1 MNPLKN
7 MGGITKAKDALSKE
21 AYKKSKEYLTM
32 LNGEINGFKQQGQNL
47 KEQFGAPFR
56 KDKKAVTD
64 QKTVVKALAEK
75 YKQPNDIIRCAFGL
89 TINNKQMGGEMLSQV
104 TDISVDLEVGVPDSI
119 TITIKDIEGRFIED
133 DIIVKE
139 APLICSVVLHDTEEC
154 VYYFSG
160 FISAIDI
167 KFTESFEPVM
177 ELHCMDETHRA
188 NKEKKKRSWSNK
200 TSAQVVQEICK
211 EYGWQCYVEPSYPFP
226 VQSSITQNNKTDL
239 EFLKELAGDELD
251 LFVANLVTE
260 KDGKSTMYYV
270 IEGFIDKKNAV
281 QLEYGET
288 PYDIISFSPQLNKE
302 SRQSKSESSNVN
314 KATKGTETA
323 TISNSAST
331 EDSSASETTTSTETS
346 NEVEEGEVIYTGDG
360 TFSS

>member
-1 MNPLKN
+1 MNMNPVN
-7 MGGITKAKDALSKE
+7 KAKDALKKE

-32 LNGEINGFKQQGQNL
+32 LNGQINGFKQQEQNL
-47 KEQFGAPFR
+47 KDQFGAPFI
-56 KDKKAVTD
+56 KDKKTVTD
-64 QKTVVKALAEK
+64 QKTVVQSLAEK
-75 YKQPNDIIRCAFGL
+75 YKQPKDIIRCAFGL
-89 TINNKQMGGEMLSQV
+89 TINNKQMGEDMLTKV

-119 TITIKDIEGRFIED
+119 TITINDIEGKFIED
-133 DIIVKE
+133 EIIVKE
-139 APLICSVVLHDTEEC
+139 APIVCSVILLDTEEC
-154 VYYFSG
+154 MYYFSG

-167 KFTESFEPVM
+167 KFTEGFVPVM

-211 EYGWQCYVEPSYPFP
+211 EYGWKCYVEPSYPFP
-226 VQSSITQNNKTDL
+226 VQSSITQNDKTDL
-239 EFLKELAGDELD
+239 EFLKELADDELD

-302 SRQSKSESSNVN
+302 SRQSKSSSSNVN
-314 KATKGTETA
+314 KATKSTESA
-323 TISNSAST
+323 TINSGDST
-331 EDSSASETTTSTETS
+331 EDSASSTTSTDTS
-346 NEVEEGEVIYTGDG
+346 NNVDEGEVIYTGDG

>member
-1 MNPLKN
+1 MNMNPVN
-7 MGGITKAKDALSKE
+7 KAKDALKKE

-32 LNGEINGFKQQGQNL
+32 LNSQINGFKQQEQNL
-47 KEQFGAPFR
+47 KDQFGAPFI
-56 KDKKAVTD
+56 KDKKTVTD
-64 QKTVVKALAEK
+64 QKTVVQSLAEK
-75 YKQPNDIIRCAFGL
+75 YKQPKDIIRCAFGL
-89 TINNKQMGGEMLSQV
+89 TINNKQMGEDMLTKV

-119 TITIKDIEGRFIED
+119 TITINDIEGKFIED
-133 DIIVKE
+133 EIIVKE
-139 APLICSVVLHDTEEC
+139 APIVCSVILHDTEEC
-154 VYYFSG
+154 MYYFSG

-167 KFTESFEPVM
+167 KFTEGFVPVM

-211 EYGWQCYVEPSYPFP
+211 EYGWKCYVEPSYPFP
-226 VQSSITQNNKTDL
+226 VQSSITQNDKTDL
-239 EFLKELAGDELD
+239 EFLKELANDELD

-314 KATKGTETA
+314 KATKGTESA
-323 TISNSAST
+323 TINSGDST
-331 EDSSASETTTSTETS
+331 EDSASSTTSTNTS
-346 NEVEEGEVIYTGDG
+346 NNVDEGEVIYTGDG

>member
-1 MNPLKN
+1 MSILNIN
-7 MGGITKAKDALSKE
+7 KAKESLSKE
-21 AYKKSKEYLTM
+21 AYKKSKAYLTS
-32 LNGEINGFKQQGQNL
+32 LNGQINGFKQQEQNL
-47 KEQFGAPFR
+47 KDQFGAPFI
-56 KDKKAVTD
+56 KDKKTVTD
-64 QKTVVKALAEK
+64 QKTVVKSLAEK
-75 YKQPNDIIRCAFGL
+75 YAQPKDIIRCAFGL
-89 TINNKQMGGEMLSQV
+89 TINNKQMGGEMLSKV

-119 TITIKDIEGRFIED
+119 TITINDVEGEFIED
-133 DIIVKE
+133 EIIVKE

-154 VYYFSG
+154 MYYFSG

-167 KFTESFEPVM
+167 KFNESFCPVM
-177 ELHCMDETHRA
+177 TLHCMDETHRA
-188 NKEKKKRSWSNK
+188 NKEKKKRSWTSK

-211 EYGWQCYVEPSYPFP
+211 EYGWKCYVEPSYPFP
-226 VQSSITQNNKTDL
+226 VQASITQNNKTDL
-239 EFLKELAGDELD
+239 EFLKELADDELD

-270 IEGFIDKKNAV
+270 IEGFIDKENAI

-302 SRQSKSESSNVN
+302 SRQSKSESSNIN
-314 KATKGTETA
+314 KATKETESA
-323 TISNSAST
+323 TISNSEST

-346 NEVEEGEVIYTGDG
+346 NEVEEGEVIYTGNG

>member
-1 MNPLKN
+1 MSILNIN
-7 MGGITKAKDALSKE
+7 KAKESLSKE
-21 AYKKSKEYLTM
+21 AYKKSKAYLTS
-32 LNGEINGFKQQGQNL
+32 LNGQINGFKQQEQNL
-47 KEQFGAPFR
+47 KDQFGAPFI
-56 KDKKAVTD
+56 KDKKTVTD
-64 QKTVVKALAEK
+64 QKTVVKSLAEK
-75 YKQPNDIIRCAFGL
+75 YAQPKDIIRCAFGL
-89 TINNKQMGGEMLSQV
+89 TINNKQMGGEMLSKV

-119 TITIKDIEGRFIED
+119 TITINDVEGEFIED
-133 DIIVKE
+133 EIIVKE
-139 APLICSVVLHDTEEC
+139 APLICSVILHDTEEC
-154 VYYFSG
+154 MYYFSG

-167 KFTESFEPVM
+167 KFNESFCPVM
-177 ELHCMDETHRA
+177 TLHCMDETHRA
-188 NKEKKKRSWSNK
+188 NKEKKKRSWTSK

-211 EYGWQCYVEPSYPFP
+211 EYGWKCYVEPSYPFP
-226 VQSSITQNNKTDL
+226 VQASITQNNKTDL
-239 EFLKELAGDELD
+239 EFLKELAEDELD

-270 IEGFIDKKNAV
+270 IEGFIDKENAI

-314 KATKGTETA
+314 KATKGTESA
-323 TISNSAST
+323 TISNSEST

-346 NEVEEGEVIYTGDG
+346 NEVEEGEVIYTGNG

>member
-1 MNPLKN
+1 MSILNIN
-7 MGGITKAKDALSKE
+7 KAKESLSKE
-21 AYKKSKEYLTM
+21 AYKKSKAYLTS
-32 LNGEINGFKQQGQNL
+32 LNGQINGFKQQEQNL
-47 KEQFGAPFR
+47 KDQFGAPFI
-56 KDKKAVTD
+56 KDKKTVTD
-64 QKTVVKALAEK
+64 QKTVVKSLAEK
-75 YKQPNDIIRCAFGL
+75 YAQPKDIIRCAFGL
-89 TINNKQMGGEMLSQV
+89 TINNKQMGGEMLSKV

-119 TITIKDIEGRFIED
+119 TITINDVEGEFIED
-133 DIIVKE
+133 EIIVKE

-154 VYYFSG
+154 MYYFSG

-167 KFTESFEPVM
+167 KFNESFCPVM
-177 ELHCMDETHRA
+177 VLHCMDETHRA
-188 NKEKKKRSWSNK
+188 NKEKKKRSWPSK

-211 EYGWQCYVEPSYPFP
+211 EYGWKCYVEPSYPFP
-226 VQSSITQNNKTDL
+226 VQASITQNNKTDL
-239 EFLKELAGDELD
+239 EFLKELADDELD

-270 IEGFIDKKNAV
+270 IEGFIDKENAI

-302 SRQSKSESSNVN
+302 SRQSKSESSNIN
-314 KATKGTETA
+314 KATKGTESA
-323 TISNSAST
+323 TISNSEST

-346 NEVEEGEVIYTGDG
+346 NEVEEGEVIYTGNG

>member
-1 MNPLKN
+1 MSILNIN
-7 MGGITKAKDALSKE
+7 KAKESLSKE
-21 AYKKSKEYLTM
+21 AYKKSKAYLTS
-32 LNGEINGFKQQGQNL
+32 LNGQINGFKQQEQNL
-47 KEQFGAPFR
+47 KDQFGAPFI
-56 KDKKAVTD
+56 KDKKTVTD
-64 QKTVVKALAEK
+64 QKTVVKSLAEK
-75 YKQPNDIIRCAFGL
+75 YAQPKDIIRCAFGL
-89 TINNKQMGGEMLSQV
+89 TINNKQMGGEMLSKV

-119 TITIKDIEGRFIED
+119 TITINDVEGEFIED
-133 DIIVKE
+133 EIIVKE

-154 VYYFSG
+154 MYYFSG

-167 KFTESFEPVM
+167 KFNESFCPVM
-177 ELHCMDETHRA
+177 VLHCMDETHRA
-188 NKEKKKRSWSNK
+188 NKEKKKRSWTSK

-211 EYGWQCYVEPSYPFP
+211 EYGWKCYVEPSYPFP
-226 VQSSITQNNKTDL
+226 VQASITQNNKTDL
-239 EFLKELAGDELD
+239 EFLKELADDELD

-270 IEGFIDKKNAV
+270 IEGFIDKENAI

-302 SRQSKSESSNVN
+302 SRQSKSESSNIN
-314 KATKGTETA
+314 KATKGTESA
-323 TISNSAST
+323 TISNSEST

-346 NEVEEGEVIYTGDG
+346 NEVEEGEVIYTGNG